1 MSACADSQCVNGNL
15 SASPPSRDG
24 DVTCFTCSCLNCW
37 SIQKCASVKL
47 HSLVKLNIMS
57 SCSGIRKHEKGG
69 VVCLVWF
76 IFCFELLCLFF
87 DAAVLPELFSS
98 FVLQMMHTYYR
109 GLILRNFIQ
118 RHLVS
123 LHMMDQ

>member
-1 MSACADSQCVNGNL
+1 MSACAHSQCVDGNL
-15 SASPPSRDG
+15 SASAPSRAG
-24 DVTCFTCSCLNCW
+24 DVPCVTCSCLNCW
-37 SIQKCASVKL
+37 TIQKCAPVKL

-57 SCSGIRKHEKGG
+57 SCSAIRRHEKGG
-69 VVCLVWF
+69 VVWYGLVF
-76 IFCFELLCLFF
+76 GLFGLVCLFF
-87 DAAVLPELFSS
+87 DATVLPELFSS

-123 LHMMDQ
+123 LHMMGQ